1 MQELLP
7 VHAPHVQREEAGA
20 ASGQGHEHR
29 GDHVRGRPQPP
40 LREAHGSA
48 QPHPQAAPVP
58 LPVLIFHS
66 AIINYILS
74 NGQAKHMHVY
84 YCKISVIYIK

>member
-1 MQELLP
+1 

-48 QPHPQAAPVP
+48 QPHPQAAPDP

-66 AIINYILS
+66 AIINYIIQWSSKACICMCIIVRFPLF
-74 NGQAKHMHVY
+74 
-84 YCKISVIYIK
+84 I